1 MDKTLKSFFFKIFGK
16 SEEKREALLIAK
28 SMRET
33 TKAEKRI
40 FSKNSYKE
48 GLLEMFKMLELS
60 LKYGALVKKVK
71 QNGRYIWIVEV
82 EE

>member
-1 MDKTLKSFFFKIFGK
+1 MDKTLKSFFFKIFDK
-16 SEEKREALLIAK
+16 SEEKREASLIAK
-28 SMRET
+28 SIRET

-40 FSKNSYKE
+40 FSKNSDKE
-48 GLLEMFKMLELS
+48 SLPEMFKMLELS